1 MTQLMGLRRRES
13 LLWIAFAAHLGALVF
28 GLVGILYV
36 IPNLASF
43 AGNRRAMEV
52 YTWSM
57 DNAGATH
64 IVLGAVTML
73 LVGIRAI
80 GVARTAIFFAASTT
94 ISLTSEWLGTNHGI
108 PFGNYAYT
116 DFLGYKID
124 GHVPYSIPL
133 SWFYIGFACYL
144 LASVI
149 VTALGLRR
157 RTVWTV
163 GLGVWFLTVWDLVL
177 DPAMAHESLTVKF
190 WIWEQS
196 GAYFG
201 MPIRNFVGWS
211 VTGLI
216 YMAVA
221 RWLWRREPEIAPSA
235 TLLPLAV
242 YVVNMVFA
250 MVLSLSVGLWIPV
263 LLALALGVIPAAYT
277 LLVRPRVD
285 DVPAVTARAWRPSSS
300 PR

>member
-1 MTQLMGLRRRES
+1 MTRYRREG
-13 LLWIAFAAHLGALVF
+13 LVWAVFLAHLGALVF

-36 IPNLASF
+36 IPNLADF

-52 YTWSM
+52 YTWSI

-64 IVLGAVTML
+64 ILLGAATML
-73 LVGIRAI
+73 LVGFRAI
-80 GVARTAIFFAASTT
+80 GVTRTLVFFAASTT
-94 ISLTSEWLGTNHGI
+94 ISLSSEWLGTTHGI
-108 PFGNYAYT
+108 PFGNYQYT
-116 DFLGYKID
+116 NFLGYKID

-133 SWFYIGFACYL
+133 SWFYIGFACSL

-149 VTALGLRR
+149 VSALNLRP
-157 RTVWTV
+157 RTLWTL

-177 DPAMAHESLTVKF
+177 DPAMAHESLTIKF

-216 YMAVA
+216 YMGVA
-221 RWLWRREPEIAPSA
+221 RLIWRHEPAVAPSA

-242 YVVNMVFA
+242 YVANMVFA
-250 MVLSLSVGLWIPV
+250 MVLSISVGLWFPV
-263 LLALALGVIPAAYT
+263 VLAAVLGVLPAAYT
-277 LLVRPRVD
+277 LLVRPRAD
-285 DVPAVTARAWRPSSS
+285 ERPAGVAPSWRPSSA